1 MIANP
6 SHKTI
11 DDLSSTGDLISS
23 IFLHGAIVCRLTN
36 PCRDILN
43 QLQSHNKVCCN
54 NLDRLRIW
62 NDWEH
67 KYCGRTCIDWRSR
80 WSSYY
85 IAFNDGTSMIDELS
99 ICKMDRINITKN
111 CCNFVRTIKKISM
124 ALNCLII
131 KIANRISGRDSRMAI
146 MIILSFHD
154 SEFCQISYTCTLKVC
169 SSPVSIFRTSPSCW
183 TSRYRSFF
191 TREAAFC
198 AI

>member
-11 DDLSSTGDLISS
+11 DDLSSTRDLISS

-62 NDWEH
+62 NDCEH

-85 IAFNDGTSMIDELS
+85 LAFNDGTSMIDELS
-99 ICKMDRINITKN
+99 ICKMDRINITKMLQLCAN
-111 CCNFVRTIKKISM
+111 HKKISM

-131 KIANRISGRDSRMAI
+131 KIANRISGRDSRMAL
-146 MIILSFHD
+146 MIILIFHD